1 MEMLERYINEI
12 EEDLKIDQ
20 FNIKEASLK
29 SPGRKH
35 FWVSRLIN
43 HKRNLQSLE
52 NKKLDLKKQI
62 MDQIHDQS
70 PVKLST
76 YTVYKTSDDSGMIRE
91 IQVKINEEKLIIE
104 FLEKTEK
111 IFSSLTYDIKNI
123 IEIMKLEQL

>member
-1 MEMLERYINEI
+1 MLERYINEI

-20 FNIKEASLK
+20 FNIKEVSLK

-76 YTVYKTSDDSGMIRE
+76 YTVDKTSDDSGMIRE

>member
-1 MEMLERYINEI
+1 
-12 EEDLKIDQ
+12 
-20 FNIKEASLK
+20 
-29 SPGRKH
+29 
-35 FWVSRLIN
+35 
-43 HKRNLQSLE
+43 
-52 NKKLDLKKQI
+52 

-76 YTVYKTSDDSGMIRE
+76 YTVDKTSDDSGMIRE

-123 IEIMKLEQL
+123 IEIMKLETL